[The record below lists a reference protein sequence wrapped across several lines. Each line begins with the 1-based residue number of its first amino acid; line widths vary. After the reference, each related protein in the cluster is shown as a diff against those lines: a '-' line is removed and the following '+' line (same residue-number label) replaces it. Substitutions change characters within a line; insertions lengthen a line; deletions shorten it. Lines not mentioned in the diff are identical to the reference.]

1 MNQLIPYIGQEELR
15 FRCQEFFGECL
26 SLLQGKSKDYSAVD
40 DAFANFRMA
49 AEITGMSMEQV
60 IFIYLLKHLS
70 AVENHLR
77 GVQLGEEDLVSKMK
91 DICNY
96 FAIWATLKRLEGSAE

>member
-1 MNQLIPYIGQEELR
+1 
-15 FRCQEFFGECL
+15 
-26 SLLQGKSKDYSAVD
+26 
-40 DAFANFRMA
+40 
-49 AEITGMSMEQV
+49 MSMEQV

-70 AVENHLR
+70 AVKNHLR